1 MPDIEA
7 IDGVAAGDVEGV
19 NGVAKSNIQAINGVG
34 IAASGAT
41 RWAIS
46 TDDMYISWA
55 NAADI
60 ADVTAWEGN
69 MYAIIGS
76 SSVDTID
83 IGYGLDGSGN
93 AKWMTVSNTNAD
105 EIKFDD
111 NNDITDESAW
121 TTHNIHTDYGNAKQS
136 TIVYGA
142 GDGASDSSSGSSVT
156 RVGCWISSGRTSSSN
171 VWVHRSVDGGANW
184 THLNLQGLTNIA
196 GSTSS
201 DNHLHGLASDGTGN
215 WMVAQKGNLYFSSD
229 SGVSFAYLI
238 QPSGN
243 GAHLIRDIVYTNST
257 WVVIY
262 KDGAA
267 LYTAS
272 CAGSTL
278 ANMDASGDWSNAVE
292 LEDAAG
298 DGLSG
303 NNLNIRAAAAGGRV
317 VAKDHNRTLAFTV
330 NGKNDPVI
338 VGTRQSVPDEG
349 NLNCIATDGTTWLV
363 GSDGGL
369 TGEDGGDICRSLDG
383 GESWTKICEGIQEA
397 GNRKIEGIAANVLL
411 PL

>member
-1 MPDIEA
+1 MGL
-7 IDGVAAGDVEGV
+7 DGGKV
-19 NGVAKSNIQAINGVG
+19 NNVAKAD
-34 IAASGAT
+34 IAKVNNCDQPSSGAT
-41 RWAIS
+41 RWALS
-46 TDDMYISWA
+46 ADDMYISWA

-69 MYAIIGS
+69 MYQLES
-76 SSVDTID
+76 SSSDTTD
-83 IGYGLDGSGN
+83 IAYGLDGSGN
-93 AKWMTVSNTNAD
+93 AKWMTVNNTNAD

-111 NNDITDESAW
+111 NNDITDESTW
-121 TTHNIHTDYGNAKQS
+121 STHNIHADYGNAKQN

-142 GDGASDSSSGSSVT
+142 GDGASDSSSGASVT
-156 RVGCWISSGRTSSSN
+156 RVGCWISSGGSTSSN

-201 DNHLHGLASDGTGN
+201 DSIMRGLASDGTGN
-215 WMVAQKGNLYFSSD
+215 WMVAQKGNLYFSSN

-262 KDGAA
+262 KDGSA
-267 LYTAS
+267 LFTAS

-292 LEDAAG
+292 LEDAAS
-298 DGLSG
+298 DGLNG
-303 NNLNIRAAAAGGRV
+303 NNANTRAAAAAGRV
-317 VAKDHNRTLAFTV
+317 VAKDHSATLAFTV
-330 NGKNDPVI
+330 NGKTDPVI
-338 VGTRQSVPDEG
+338 QGTRQTLPDEG
-349 NLNCIATDGTTWLV
+349 NANCIATDGTTWLV
-363 GSDGGL
+363 GSDGGA
-369 TGEDGGDICRSLDG
+369 TDDNGGDICRSLDG
-383 GESWTKICEGIQEA
+383 GANWTKICEGIQLS
-397 GNRKIEGIAANVLL
+397 GDRKIEGIAANIIL
-411 PL
+411 PI